1 MTTLDIIF
9 LGVALAM
16 DAFAVSI
23 CKGLRMT
30 RINYKQG
37 AVIALYFGGFQALM
51 PFLGWLLGSAFARFI
66 DQYDHWIA
74 FGLLLF
80 LGGKMILETAREH
93 DEEDSGEK
101 DLPLDHKELFLMA
114 VATSIDA
121 LAAGITFSMSEVSLG
136 LALTLIGGETFVIC
150 LLGVVIGNRFGTKY
164 KKKASYLGGAMLVGI
179 GIKLLLSG
187 LGILGF

>member
-1 MTTLDIIF
+1 MTTLDIVL

-30 RINYKQG
+30 RINCKQG
-37 AVIALYFGGFQALM
+37 LVIALYFGGFQALM

-66 DQYDHWIA
+66 DRYDHWIA

-80 LGGKMILETAREH
+80 LGGKMILETAREQ
-93 DEEDSGEK
+93 DGEETGEK
-101 DLPLDHKELFLMA
+101 DPPLDHKELLMMA
-114 VATSIDA
+114 IATSIDA
-121 LAAGITFSMSEVSLG
+121 LAAGITFSMSVVPLG

-150 LLGVVIGNRFGTKY
+150 LLGVIIGNRFGTKY
-164 KKKASYLGGAMLVGI
+164 KKTASYLGGVMLVGI
-179 GIKLLLSG
+179 GVKLLLSG
-187 LGILGF
+187 LGMINF